1 MPGSL
6 TLEEG
11 IAVSDLPEQHRLHA
25 VAAADPE
32 LPDAEGQHYDTDQV
46 EAQAS
51 RPPDDPAFPRSH
63 LLRTIKRHPVATA
76 AIVAAVVFVGPA
88 TIGRWGVRGIQ
99 AANRHATA
107 MAPLL
112 GQLAR
117 VSGGR

>member
-1 MPGSL
+1 M
-6 TLEEG
+6 
-11 IAVSDLPEQHRLHA
+11 SDLPEQRRLHA
-25 VAAADPE
+25 VAAADPD
-32 LPDAEGQHYDTDQV
+32 LPGAEPQRHDTEQDD
-46 EAQAS
+46 AQAS
-51 RPPDDPAFPRSH
+51 PPPDEPAFPRSH

-76 AIVAAVVFVGPA
+76 AVVAAVVFVGPA

-117 VSGGR
+117 VSGGRS